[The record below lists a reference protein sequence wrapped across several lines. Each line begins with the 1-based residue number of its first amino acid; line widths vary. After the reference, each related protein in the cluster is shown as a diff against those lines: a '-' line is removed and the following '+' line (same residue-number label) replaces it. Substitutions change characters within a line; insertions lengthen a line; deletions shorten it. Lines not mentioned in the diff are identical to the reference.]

1 MLTGSSVIPTTAN
14 YLGTHAHPLGI
25 SYIPAERW

>member
-1 MLTGSSVIPTTAN
+1 MLTGSSVIPTTAD

-25 SYIPAERW
+25 FCIPSERW